1 MLTAESLTNVETPA
15 VVIDL
20 DQVERNIKEMFTVAD
35 AHGVRL
41 RPHIKSH
48 KIPELM
54 RLQLAGGAIGATCAT
69 LREVEV
75 MIDAGCPS
83 VTLAFPPLSADKIA
97 RLVALREHAEI
108 RVTLDSVEAAT
119 VLGQAAGSQ
128 PFAVLLE
135 IDTGQGRLGR
145 PPGAPSVELGLQIA
159 AIPGVRLIGVSSH
172 AGHAYAA
179 TSQQDLARIASD
191 EADDLVR
198 TAEELRRNNVDVR
211 EISVGSTPSARAG
224 FGLGMTESRPGT
236 YVMNDANMVRLG
248 VATHETCAAFVLAT
262 VISRPA
268 PDRVVI
274 DAGTKM
280 LSSDGFGGDDWVHV
294 LHRPD
299 LHPAFL
305 SEEHGVFH
313 ADDPATAPAIG
324 DRVLVIP
331 HHVCTM
337 MNLADEVHLVSDG
350 GVTDTVPVSARGH

>member
-1 MLTAESLTNVETPA
+1 MLTAEPLLDLETPS

-20 DQVERNIKEMFTVAD
+20 DQVGRNIQEMSAAAD

-48 KIPELM
+48 KVPELM
-54 RLQLAGGAIGATCAT
+54 RLQLAGGAVGATCAT

-83 VTLAFPPLSADKIA
+83 VTLAFPLLSADKVA
-97 RLVALREHAEI
+97 RLVALRERAEI

-119 VLGQAAGSQ
+119 ALGRAAGSQ
-128 PFAVLLE
+128 PFDVLLE
-135 IDTGQGRLGR
+135 VDTGQGRLGR
-145 PPGAPSVELGLQIA
+145 PAGAPSVELGLAIA
-159 AIPGVRLIGVSSH
+159 AVPGVRLIGVSSH

-179 TSQQDLARIASD
+179 TSADELGRIAAA
-191 EADDLVR
+191 EADALVR
-198 TAEELRRNNVDVR
+198 TAAELRRGGADVR

-224 FGLGMTESRPGT
+224 FGLGITESRPGT
-236 YVMNDANMVRLG
+236 YLMNDATMVRLG

-274 DAGTKM
+274 DAGTKA
-280 LSSDGFGGDDWVHV
+280 LSSDGLGRDDWVHV

-299 LHPAFL
+299 LHAAFL
-305 SEEHGVFH
+305 SEEHGVFR
-313 ADDPATAPAIG
+313 ADDPTTAPAIG

-331 HHVCTM
+331 NHVCTM
-337 MNLADEVHLVSDG
+337 MNLADEVQLVRAGSPPER
-350 GVTDTVPVSARGH
+350 VPVAARGH

>member
-1 MLTAESLTNVETPA
+1 MLRAEAFHVETPA

-20 DQVERNIKEMFTVAD
+20 DQVVRNVEEMAGAAA

-48 KIPELM
+48 KIPLLM
-54 RLQLAGGAIGATCAT
+54 HLQLDGGAIGATCAT
-69 LREVEV
+69 LREVET

-83 VTLAFPPLSADKIA
+83 ITLAYPPLSADKVD
-97 RLVALREHAEI
+97 RLVTLRERAEI
-108 RVTLDSVEAAT
+108 RVTLDSVESAT
-119 VLGQAAGSQ
+119 LLGNAAGSE
-128 PFAVLLE
+128 PFDVLLE
-135 IDTGQGRLGR
+135 VDTGQGRLGR
-145 PPGAPSVELGLQIA
+145 APGAPSVELGLEIA
-159 AIPGVRLIGVSSH
+159 AVPGVRLIGVSSH

-179 TSQQDLARIASD
+179 TSPGDLVRIASA
-191 EADDLVR
+191 EADDLMR
-198 TAEELRRNNVDVR
+198 TSEELRRRGVAVE

-224 FGLGMTESRPGT
+224 FGLGITESRPGT
-236 YVMNDANMVRLG
+236 YLMNDANMVRLG

-262 VISRPA
+262 VISRPT
-268 PDRVVI
+268 PSRVVI

-280 LSSDGFGGDDWVHV
+280 LSSDGVGRDDWVHV

-313 ADDPATAPAIG
+313 TDDPSTAPAIG
-324 DRVLVIP
+324 ERVLVVP

-337 MNLADEVHLVSDG
+337 MNLSDEVHLVRDDAL
-350 GVTDTVPVSARGH
+350 VNTVPVLARGH

>member
-1 MLTAESLTNVETPA
+1 MLTTESLTAVETPA

-20 DQVERNIKEMFTVAD
+20 DQVERNIQEMAGAAS

-48 KIPELM
+48 KIPQLM
-54 RLQLAGGAIGATCAT
+54 RMQLDGGAIGATCAT

-83 VTLAFPPLSADKIA
+83 ITLAYPLLSAEKVA
-97 RLVALREHAEI
+97 RLLALRERAEI
-108 RVTLDSVEAAT
+108 RVTIDSVEAAT
-119 VLGQAAGSQ
+119 LLGKAAGSE
-128 PFAVLLE
+128 PVDVLLE
-135 IDTGQGRLGR
+135 VDTGQGRLGR
-145 PPGAPSVELGLQIA
+145 LPGAPSVELGLEIA
-159 AIPGVRLIGVSSH
+159 AVPGVRLMGVSSH

-179 TSQQDLARIASD
+179 TSPAELARIAAAEAEDLVHTSD
-191 EADDLVR
+191 EL
-198 TAEELRRNNVDVR
+198 LRRGVGVE

-236 YVMNDANMVRLG
+236 YLMNDANMVRLG

-262 VISRPA
+262 VISRPT

-280 LSSDGFGGDDWVHV
+280 LSSDGVGRDDWVHV

-299 LHPAFL
+299 LHPVFL

-313 ADDPATAPAIG
+313 ADDSSAAPAIG
-324 DRVLVIP
+324 ERVLVVP
-331 HHVCTM
+331 NHVCTM
-337 MNLADEVHLVSDG
+337 MNLADEVHLARDG
-350 GVTDTVPVSARGH
+350 VNIDTVPVLARGH

>member
-1 MLTAESLTNVETPA
+1 MLTAESLPNVETPA
-15 VVIDL
+15 VVLDL
-20 DQVERNIKEMFTVAD
+20 DQIERNVHEMFSAAD

-54 RLQLAGGAIGATCAT
+54 RLQVDGGAVGATCAT

-83 VTLAFPPLSADKIA
+83 VTLAFPLLSADRIS
-97 RLVALREHAEI
+97 RLAALRDRAEI

-119 VLGQAAGSQ
+119 QLGRAAGSQ
-128 PFAVLLE
+128 PFDVLLE

-145 PPGAPSVELGLQIA
+145 PPGAPSVGLGLAIA
-159 AIPGVRLIGVSSH
+159 DVPGVRLMGVSSH

-179 TSQQDLARIASD
+179 TDAEDLNRIAAA
-191 EADDLVR
+191 EADGLVR
-198 TAEELRRNNVDVR
+198 TAEELRRQGVDVQ

-236 YVMNDANMVRLG
+236 YLMNDANMVRLG

-268 PDRVVI
+268 PERVVI
-274 DAGTKM
+274 DAGSKM
-280 LSSDGFGGDDWVHV
+280 LSSDGFGREDWVHV

-299 LHPAFL
+299 LHPVFL
-305 SEEHGVFH
+305 SEEHGVLR
-313 ADDPATAPAIG
+313 ADDPTTAPAIG
-324 DRVLVIP
+324 DRVLVVP

-337 MNLADEVHLVSDG
+337 MNLADEVHLARQA
-350 GVTDTVPVSARGH
+350 GVVETVPVPARGH

>member
-1 MLTAESLTNVETPA
+1 MLTADALTKVETPA
-15 VVIDL
+15 VVLDL
-20 DQVERNIKEMFTVAD
+20 DQIERNVHEMFAAAD

-54 RLQLAGGAIGATCAT
+54 RLQLDGGAIGATCAT

-75 MIDAGCPS
+75 MVDAGCPS
-83 VTLAFPPLSADKIA
+83 VTLAFPLLSADRIA
-97 RLVALREHAEI
+97 RLAALRDRAEI

-119 VLGQAAGSQ
+119 QLGLAAGAQ
-128 PFAVLLE
+128 PFDVLLE

-145 PPGAPSVELGLQIA
+145 PPGAPSVELGLAIA
-159 AIPGVRLIGVSSH
+159 AVPGVRLMGVSSH

-179 TSQQDLARIASD
+179 TDAEDLERIAAA

-198 TAEELRRNNVDVR
+198 TAEGLRRQGVDVQ

-236 YVMNDANMVRLG
+236 YLMNDANMVRLG

-268 PDRVVI
+268 PDRVVV
-274 DAGTKM
+274 DAGSKM
-280 LSSDGFGGDDWVHV
+280 LSSDGFGREDWVHV

-305 SEEHGVFH
+305 SEEHGVFR
-313 ADDPATAPAIG
+313 ADDPANAPAIG
-324 DRVLVIP
+324 DRVLVVP

-337 MNLADEVHLVSDG
+337 MNLADEVHLARQT
-350 GVTDTVPVSARGH
+350 GVVETVPVPARGH

>member
-15 VVIDL
+15 VVLDL
-20 DQVERNIKEMFTVAD
+20 GQVERNVVEMSAAAG

-83 VTLAFPPLSADKIA
+83 VTLAFPLLSADKVT
-97 RLVALREHAEI
+97 RLAALRERAEI

-119 VLGQAAGSQ
+119 QLGRAAGSQ
-128 PFAVLLE
+128 PFDVLLE
-135 IDTGQGRLGR
+135 VDTGQGRLGR

-159 AIPGVRLIGVSSH
+159 AVPGVRLVGVSSH

-179 TSQQDLARIASD
+179 RSTDDLARIAAE

-198 TAEELRRNNVDVR
+198 TAEELRRHGLDVP
-211 EISVGSTPSARAG
+211 EISVGATPSARAG

-236 YVMNDANMVRLG
+236 YLMNDANMVRLG
-248 VATHETCAAFVLAT
+248 VATHQTCAAFVLAT

-274 DAGTKM
+274 DAGSKT
-280 LSSDGFGGDDWVHV
+280 LSSDGFGRDDWVHV

-305 SEEHGVFH
+305 SEEHGVFR

-324 DRVLVIP
+324 DRVLVVP

-337 MNLADEVHLVSDG
+337 MNLADEVHLVRAEG
-350 GVTDTVPVSARGH
+350 LVETVPVPARGH

>member
-1 MLTAESLTNVETPA
+1 MLTAESLTDVETPA

-20 DQVERNIKEMFTVAD
+20 AQVERNVDEMSAAAG

-83 VTLAFPPLSADKIA
+83 VTLAFPLLSADKVA
-97 RLVALREHAEI
+97 RLAALRERAEI

-119 VLGQAAGSQ
+119 QLGRAAGSQ
-128 PFAVLLE
+128 PFDVLLE
-135 IDTGQGRLGR
+135 VDTGQGRLGR

-159 AIPGVRLIGVSSH
+159 AVPGVRLVGVSSH

-179 TSQQDLARIASD
+179 RSTDDLARIAAE
-191 EADDLVR
+191 EAGDLVR
-198 TAEELRRNNVDVR
+198 TAEELRRHGLDVP

-236 YVMNDANMVRLG
+236 YLMNDANMVRLG

-268 PDRVVI
+268 QDRVVI
-274 DAGTKM
+274 DAGSKM
-280 LSSDGFGGDDWVHV
+280 LSSDGFGRDDWVHV

-324 DRVLVIP
+324 DRVLVVP

-337 MNLADEVHLVSDG
+337 MNLADEVHLVRAEG
-350 GVTDTVPVSARGH
+350 LVETVPVPARGH